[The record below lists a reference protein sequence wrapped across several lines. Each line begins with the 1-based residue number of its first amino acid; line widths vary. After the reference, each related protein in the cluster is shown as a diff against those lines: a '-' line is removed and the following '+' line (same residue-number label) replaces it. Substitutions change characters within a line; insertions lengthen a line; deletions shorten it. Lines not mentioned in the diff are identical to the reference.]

1 MYILTY
7 RHGNLNDAMRRL
19 LLLLFFGLLAVTGG
33 QAQVLNRGAKTLRSV
48 SNTASSGGKLMRNI
62 QRQSRRTE
70 QAARGSAA
78 ANRVKLNP
86 SGIRIVSVSN
96 LDNDDQKRK
105 NRGGSHVRHITSKFI
120 HVKPLPKIKTLSEY
134 EDERIAAKYD
144 SIKVLVSKGIYV
156 GWPYNLFKIADYA
169 MRHDDEQFAID
180 CIEQVHVDRM
190 TPKYLE
196 IICRRYPA
204 LHVFMPEISRTVAVS
219 AYCKMLDAKLKGID
233 CDSVRMQNGDTL
245 LIVTDQFNPSLNP
258 LVVLSCFYDPSKE
271 VMRYKEA
278 ADSVIA
284 TYDQWS
290 DAFKDTFA
298 RDFMATLFDNDEA
311 LAALDYFG
319 KAPLNEFPCN
329 QADFALDMATCAVA
343 IQNDSLFTHYYGRAF
358 KLDSVAAGNYWTQLY
373 NGVEERYAANP
384 SQTELADWLIE
395 NHNTPADY
403 ALYLSGLLIEQ
414 YWPDTEFSWEWE
426 TIADDTPERSTIRK
440 AILHILNKGE
450 SVDEGC
456 GNSNSAP
463 YISYLK
469 AEMLMANPLMV
480 PVALSLL
487 DNVASTSNP
496 DLRCRAILGQ
506 AYIAG
511 HGLDHPKEALKILK
525 KNIKQLDDK
534 SVTAEVREM
543 WYDYMAALYTALG
556 KTKDANK
563 YLKLKETTK
572 TE

>member
-33 QAQVLNRGAKTLRSV
+33 QAQVLNNGVKTLRSV
-48 SNTASSGGKLMRNI
+48 SNTASSGGKIMRNI
-62 QRQSRRTE
+62 QHQSRRTE
-70 QAARGSAA
+70 QAARGYAA
-78 ANRVKLNP
+78 ANRVKLKP

-426 TIADDTPERSTIRK
+426 MIADDTPERSTIRK

-525 KNIKQLDDK
+525 KNIKQLDDT

-543 WYDYMAALYTALG
+543 WYDYMAALYTNLG
-556 KTKDANK
+556 KTKDAEK
-563 YLKLKETTK
+563 YRKLKK
-572 TE
+572 TNE